1 MREYGSP
8 SGTLQRPLL
17 ELLPVDAA
25 AVVLVELRKEH
36 LRDRIPA
43 GHWGGRSAR

>member
-1 MREYGSP
+1 MSWL
-8 SGTLQRPLL
+8 TQVDAKHTAKAL